1 MIKKMT
7 AKKIKKEL
15 EQKIEAFV
23 FRASQGISLK
33 ENLQSLSLA
42 IEDIINPI
50 KSEGR
55 KDD

>member
-7 AKKIKKEL
+7 AEKIKKEL
-15 EQKIEAFV
+15 EQKIEAFA
-23 FRASQGISLK
+23 FRDSQGISL
-33 ENLQSLSLA
+33 EANLQSLSLA

-55 KDD
+55 KND

>member
-1 MIKKMT
+1 MT
-7 AKKIKKEL
+7 AEKIKKEL

-23 FRASQGISLK
+23 FRDSQGIALE

>member
-7 AKKIKKEL
+7 AEKIKKEL
-15 EQKIEAFV
+15 EQKIEAFA
-23 FRASQGISLK
+23 FRDSRGIDLK